1 MQQPMYDLS
10 VPMIIKMLEN
20 LINIL
25 NKAQRFADKKK
36 FDSVIFVES
45 RLIADMYPLSR
56 QIQIGTDMVRKGIGR
71 LANKKFP
78 NYQDNEKT
86 IKQLQNR
93 ITKTINFLKKI
104 KPKDM
109 INSENKPIEF
119 SIREHKF
126 SFNNGEDYLKRW
138 ILPHFFF
145 HVTTA
150 YNILRM
156 NGVNLGK
163 WDYTGK
169 F

>member
-1 MQQPMYDLS
+1 
-10 VPMIIKMLEN
+10 MLEN

-25 NKAQRFADKKK
+25 NKAQRYADKKK

-78 NYQDNEKT
+78 NYQDDEKT
-86 IKQLQNR
+86 LKQLQNR

-109 INSENKPIEF
+109 INSEKKPI
-119 SIREHKF
+119 
-126 SFNNGEDYLKRW
+126 
-138 ILPHFFF
+138 
-145 HVTTA
+145 
-150 YNILRM
+150 
-156 NGVNLGK
+156 
-163 WDYTGK
+163 
-169 F
+169 